1 MTKDPWVNSDLQDE
15 EWFAKRAKQRMDA
28 RKLPEWMK
36 TVSGWRQHLGSGSKQ
51 KRQNKRNKIYLNYY
65 YQSQ

>member
-1 MTKDPWVNSDLQDE
+1 MTKYPDDDGQDE
-15 EWFAKRAKQRMDA
+15 EWFEKDA
-28 RKLPEWMK
+28 RKLPELMK
-36 TVSGWRQHLGSGSKQ
+36 TVSGWRQHLNPGSTQ